1 MLLRHITLLLLL
13 VGFLLVGFLLVG
25 FLLVGF
31 LLVTHIVLV
40 RRHGIVPPFG
50 A

>member
-1 MLLRHITLLLLL
+1 MLLRHITLLL
-13 VGFLLVGFLLVG
+13 LLVGFLLVG